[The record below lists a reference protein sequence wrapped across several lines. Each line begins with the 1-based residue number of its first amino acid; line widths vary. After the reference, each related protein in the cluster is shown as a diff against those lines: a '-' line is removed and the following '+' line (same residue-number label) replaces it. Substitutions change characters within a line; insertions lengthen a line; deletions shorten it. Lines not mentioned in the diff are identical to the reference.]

1 MLVWGQS
8 MVSELPSITSLRA
21 FEAAARHLS
30 FTRAAT
36 ELDMTQGAVSQH
48 IKNLEELV
56 GVKLFAR
63 ERKTIQLTE
72 AGEEYLVSARSVITE
87 LLVATDRAIERQR
100 SDILTVAC
108 LGSYLIKCLIPNL
121 RSFIKEHPGIG
132 VRLRTLE
139 RVVPTSTVTSDCDV
153 SIQYGQSRDW
163 PHSIAHQIGT
173 EEIFPVCAPFLLKE
187 SGGLRKPSDLA
198 RHTVIRTASPLILRD
213 DWPIWLDQAGI
224 SNLKFTAEITC
235 DRLYPLFQAAIEGL
249 GVAMG
254 RSAVVKNDVARGNLV
269 EPFKIRFP
277 STFGYHLVISRER
290 AKLPKVKAFRD
301 WVLDSLGDAAAPL
314 LLPEAHG

>member
-1 MLVWGQS
+1 MTSPCEAVASGTGPLGFYFRVLRYEPAQGEVGEKTIGAFAPHRINRCLCWCEARAL
-8 MVSELPSITSLRA
+8 VSELPSTMSLRA

-100 SDILTVAC
+100 GDILTVAC
-108 LGSYLIKCLIPNL
+108 LGSYLIKCLVPNL

-153 SIQYGQSRDW
+153 SI
-163 PHSIAHQIGT
+163 
-173 EEIFPVCAPFLLKE
+173 
-187 SGGLRKPSDLA
+187 
-198 RHTVIRTASPLILRD
+198 
-213 DWPIWLDQAGI
+213 
-224 SNLKFTAEITC
+224 
-235 DRLYPLFQAAIEGL
+235 
-249 GVAMG
+249 
-254 RSAVVKNDVARGNLV
+254 
-269 EPFKIRFP
+269 
-277 STFGYHLVISRER
+277 
-290 AKLPKVKAFRD
+290 
-301 WVLDSLGDAAAPL
+301 
-314 LLPEAHG
+314 